1 MQSKIYLTVIL
12 SVTEKRVSI
21 FHATVSMTGSL
32 SLQDALVEAYMSSPE
47 SLLGQSRRT
56 ILSKIYSVSRDI
68 RPVSGGQLGF
78 IGITSIPYVFVL
90 RIKKNQNLVGVFTEL
105 TLTGTHFKV
114 WFTQARDKWFCC
126 CPFLGHCV
134 EVGGDGLGRQGLF
147 FMIYPQRLWWCWF
160 KRFKSRT

>member
-1 MQSKIYLTVIL
+1 M
-12 SVTEKRVSI
+12 SI

-47 SLLGQSRRT
+47 SLMGQLRRA

-90 RIKKNQNLVGVFTEL
+90 RIKKKSKF
-105 TLTGTHFKV
+105 
-114 WFTQARDKWFCC
+114 
-126 CPFLGHCV
+126 
-134 EVGGDGLGRQGLF
+134 DGSL
-147 FMIYPQRLWWCWF
+147 Y
-160 KRFKSRT
+160 

>member
-1 MQSKIYLTVIL
+1 M
-12 SVTEKRVSI
+12 SI

-47 SLLGQSRRT
+47 SLLGQSRRA

-90 RIKKNQNLVGVFTEL
+90 RIKKNQNLMGVFTEL
-105 TLTGTHFKV
+105 TLTGTHFNV
-114 WFTQARDKWFCC
+114 
-126 CPFLGHCV
+126 
-134 EVGGDGLGRQGLF
+134 
-147 FMIYPQRLWWCWF
+147 
-160 KRFKSRT
+160 